1 MAFPASVPLL
11 ILLLT
16 FGLLGRPGSA
26 TDFVIYSDPPTAL
39 LPGQMFHY
47 DLTPQGIPYGPASLV
62 MQPDCNLVLYFHG
75 EKTWATNTSGLGDNC
90 YLTIDS
96 HGEAILQ
103 HNIHYPVWRSNVTSV
118 LGSYAFLLQWNGGLG
133 IYGPAIWSSSNA
145 GELSDP
151 EPSNITTDY
160 VYYSYTVLPI
170 GKILEYKNYK
180 LVLRDDCN
188 LVLLDT
194 NTEEIKWQ
202 TNTYSPLH
210 DCFTTL
216 DANGELFVK
225 HNRRDI
231 LWRSNVTSTSNLYI
245 LVLRYDA
252 KLVIYGPQLW
262 TTKPFW

>member
-1 MAFPASVPLL
+1 MAFATSVPLL

-75 EKTWATNTSGLGDNC
+75 EQTWATNTTGLGDNC

-96 HGEAILQ
+96 NGEAILQ
-103 HNIHYPVWRSNVTSV
+103 RNIHYPVWRSNVTSV

-133 IYGPAIWSSSNA
+133 IYGPAIWSSSNE

-160 VYYSYTVLPI
+160 VFYSYSVLPI
-170 GKILEYKNYK
+170 GKILEYKNYR
-180 LVLRDDCN
+180 LVLKDDCN

-194 NTEEIKWQ
+194 NTGEIKWQ

-225 HNRRDI
+225 HNRRDV
-231 LWRSNVTSTSNLYI
+231 LWRSNVTSTSHLYI